1 MVFMKVLDVII
12 LGGGCRMFGFDV
24 VCTESLFDLF
34 YLFFLVLFFFFG
46 VCRAPYKF

>member
-1 MVFMKVLDVII
+1 MKVLDVVI
-12 LGGGCRMFGFDV
+12 LGGSCRMFGFDV
-24 VCTESLFDLF
+24 VCCRISLWDLF